1 MKNSNLEKKAG
12 FLMEKIT
19 TERNQIDYFRSEV
32 DYAEA
37 RIEQLEED
45 IVDLQNQM
53 DEDPNYDS
61 SLLGI
66 VVSYQEEIHKIYED
80 IDEYFGNIKKSKSNI
95 KLYMSEYDECVDINF
110 ERDFTPIPE
119 FTDDD
124 LLNPNM
130 IKVDINI
137 IN

>member
-80 IDEYFGNIKKSKSNI
+80 IDEYLSSIKFSQLFI
-95 KLYMSEYDECVDINF
+95 KELYEQIDEIVGDITK
-110 ERDFTPIPE
+110 DFTPIE
-119 FTDDD
+119 FDETFDD
-124 LLNPNM
+124 LVNN
-130 IKVDINI
+130 K
-137 IN
+137 

>member
-61 SLLGI
+61 SLLS
-66 VVSYQEEIHKIYED
+66 VVTSYQDEIYKLQKDVEEYESS
-80 IDEYFGNIKKSKSNI
+80 IKFSQLFIKEY
-95 KLYMSEYDECVDINF
+95 MEQYDECVGDVLK
-110 ERDFTPIPE
+110 DFTSIPK
-119 FTDDD
+119 FSFDD
-124 LLNPNM
+124 LVNN
-130 IKVDINI
+130 K
-137 IN
+137 

>member
-66 VVSYQEEIHKIYED
+66 VVSYQEEIHNLYED
-80 IDEYFGNIKKSKSNI
+80 IDEYFSNIKKSKSNI
-95 KLYMSEYDECVDINF
+95 ALYMNEYDECVDFDF
-110 ERDFTPIPE
+110 EKDFTSIPK
-119 FTDDD
+119 FSFDD
-124 LLNPNM
+124 LVNN
-130 IKVDINI
+130 K
-137 IN
+137 

>member
-1 MKNSNLEKKAG
+1 MTNANLEKKAG

-19 TERNQIDYFRSEV
+19 TERNTIDYFQSEI
-32 DYAEA
+32 DCAEE
-37 RIEQLEED
+37 RIEELEEE

-80 IDEYFGNIKKSKSNI
+80 IDEYIGNIEKSKSNI
-95 KLYMSEYDECVDINF
+95 KLYMNEYDECIGDVLK
-110 ERDFTPIPE
+110 DFTSIPE
-119 FTDDD
+119 FTFDD
-124 LLNPNM
+124 LMNPNM

>member
-1 MKNSNLEKKAG
+1 MTNANLEKKAG

-61 SLLGI
+61 SLLSI
-66 VVSYQEEIHKIYED
+66 VTSYQDEIYKLQKDVEEYESS
-80 IDEYFGNIKKSKSNI
+80 IKFSQLFIKEY
-95 KLYMSEYDECVDINF
+95 MEQYDECVGDVLK
-110 ERDFTPIPE
+110 DFTSIPQ
-119 FTDDD
+119 FTFDD
-124 LLNPNM
+124 LMLNN
-130 IKVDINI
+130 K
-137 IN
+137 

>member
-1 MKNSNLEKKAG
+1 MTNANLEKKAG

-32 DYAEA
+32 HYAEA

-61 SLLGI
+61 SLLS
-66 VVSYQEEIHKIYED
+66 VVTSYQEEIHKIYED
-80 IDEYFGNIKKSKSNI
+80 IDEYIGNIEKSKSNI
-95 KLYMSEYDECVDINF
+95 KLYMNEYDECIGDVLK
-110 ERDFTPIPE
+110 DFTSIPE
-119 FTDDD
+119 FTFDD
-124 LLNPNM
+124 LMLNN
-130 IKVDINI
+130 K
-137 IN
+137 